1 MRKKILAVVT
11 AGLIGLSAAG
21 CTSYQQAANMPD
33 KGTSYGGG
41 YFTLLTKWDDA
52 KGRYYV
58 VYANDTKV
66 KYLVTS
72 FYGDSS
78 SGITSIYNA
87 DGTLQVYGR

>member
-33 KGTSYGGG
+33 KGTSFGEG
-41 YFTLLTKWDDA
+41 YFTSLTEWGGA
-52 KGRYYV
+52 AGHYYI

-66 KYLVTS
+66 KYLVI
-72 FYGDSS
+72 FGDGG
-78 SGITSIYNA
+78 SGITPLYNA

>member
-11 AGLIGLSAAG
+11 AGLIRLSAAG

-33 KGTSYGGG
+33 KGTSSCGG
-41 YFTLLTKWDDA
+41 YFTLLTEWN
-52 KGRYYV
+52 GGSI

-66 KYLVTS
+66 KYLVTL
-72 FYGDSS
+72 GDGR
-78 SGITSIYNA
+78 SGITPLYNA

>member
-1 MRKKILAVVT
+1 MRKKILAIVT

-41 YFTLLTKWDDA
+41 YFTLLTEWNDA
-52 KGRYYV
+52 RGWYSV

-66 KYLVTS
+66 KYLVT
-72 FYGDSS
+72 YGESR
-78 SGITSIYNA
+78 SGITPLYNA
-87 DGTLQVYGR
+87 DGTLQVYGE